1 VALDLLAIDCETTGV
16 DWHDEA
22 FMISMAAY
30 EYTHV
35 ESDDKKEHGKVETLV
50 FDKRIC
56 NATNWK
62 HFISVVEENLI
73 ACNKI
78 IMHNAKFDIQ
88 KLCRLGIPFSVF
100 ENKFEDT
107 QALAHL
113 INEQQSTSLKY
124 LARTVLG
131 EETDEDEVLKVW
143 RRKNKIKK
151 EEGYEP
157 IPHEILAPYALKD
170 AEFTLRLYEVLW
182 NRLPKDLHSLY
193 VIEKDLTQALLGI
206 EAKGLKIN
214 RSYVKKQ
221 RQEYGDKIYK
231 TKARIAELSGAEF
244 NPQSPAQV
252 LEALEVRG
260 ISVKKTDKATLA
272 SVDDELA
279 SLIVELREANK
290 IKTTYF
296 DGLDNEAKDGI
307 LHPNF
312 RQHGTRTGRMSS
324 GAAEA

>member
-1 VALDLLAIDCETTGV
+1 MGLDLLAIDTETTGV
-16 DWHDEA
+16 GWHDEA
-22 FMISMAAY
+22 FMISIATSEWSHVYDKRVCEHDAAWD
-30 EYTHV
+30 EA
-35 ESDDKKEHGKVETLV
+35 VETVSSMLH
-50 FDKRIC
+50 DCDR
-56 NATNWK
+56 
-62 HFISVVEENLI
+62 
-73 ACNKI
+73 I

-88 KLCRLGIPFSVF
+88 KLCRLGIPLKVF
-100 ENKFEDT
+100 VDKFEDT

-124 LARTVLG
+124 LARTVLD

-143 RRKNKIKK
+143 RRKNKVKK
-151 EEGYEP
+151 DEGYEP
-157 IPHEILAPYALKD
+157 IPHEILAPYAAKD
-170 AEFTLRLYEVLW
+170 AEFTLRLYDVLW
-182 NRLPKDLHSLY
+182 SRMPEDLRPLY
-193 VIEKDLTQALLGI
+193 AIEKALTLSLLGI
-206 EAKGLKIN
+206 EARGLKVN
-214 RSYVKKQ
+214 RDYVKRQ
-221 RQEYGDKIYK
+221 RQEYGDKIYQ
-231 TKARIAELSGAEF
+231 TKARIAELSGSDF

-252 LEALEVRG
+252 LAALEERGVR
-260 ISVKKTDKATLA
+260 ISKTDKATLA

-296 DGLDNEAKDGI
+296 DAMHDEAKDGI

>member
-1 VALDLLAIDCETTGV
+1 MALDLLAIDTETTGV
-16 DWHDEA
+16 GWHDEA
-22 FMISMAAY
+22 FMISVA
-30 EYTHV
+30 THAGSHV
-35 ESDDKKEHGKVETLV
+35 Y
-50 FDKRIC
+50 DKRIY
-56 NATNWK
+56 K
-62 HFISVVEENLI
+62 HGHDECWHDDICEVSEMLYD
-73 ACNKI
+73 CDKI

-88 KLCRLGIPFSVF
+88 KLCRLGIPLSVF
-100 ENKFEDT
+100 KDKFEDT

-170 AEFTLRLYEVLW
+170 AEFTLRLYKVLW
-182 NRLPKDLHSLY
+182 NRLPKDLLPLY
-193 VIEKDLTQALLGI
+193 DIEKNLTLSLLGI

-214 RSYVKKQ
+214 RNYVKKQ
-221 RQEYGDKIYK
+221 RKEYGDKIYK
-231 TKARIAELSGAEF
+231 TKARIAELSGPEF
-244 NPQSPAQV
+244 NPQSPAQI
-252 LEALEVRG
+252 LAAFEERGVR
-260 ISVKKTDKATLA
+260 IKKTDKATLA

-290 IKTTYF
+290 IKITYF
-296 DGLDNEAKDGI
+296 DGLDVEAKDGI

>member
-1 VALDLLAIDCETTGV
+1 MALDLLAIDTETTGV
-16 DWHDEA
+16 GWHDEA
-22 FMISMAAY
+22 FMISVAW
-30 EYTHV
+30 HN
-35 ESDDKKEHGKVETLV
+35 DGLRTLV
-50 FDKRIC
+50 IDERDLSEDMWYREVDGIIEMLQE
-56 NATNWK
+56 TD
-62 HFISVVEENLI
+62 
-73 ACNKI
+73 KI

-88 KLCRLGIPFSVF
+88 KLCRLGVPLSVF
-100 ENKFEDT
+100 KDKFEDT

-157 IPHEILAPYALKD
+157 IPNEILAPYAAKD

-182 NRLPKDLHSLY
+182 NRMPKDLQALY
-193 VIEKDLTQALLGI
+193 QIEKDLTLSLLGI
-206 EAKGLKIN
+206 EARGLQID
-214 RSYVKKQ
+214 RTYVKLQ
-221 RQEYGDKIYK
+221 RKEYGDRIYK
-231 TKARIAELSGAEF
+231 LKQRIGELAGEEF
-244 NPQSPAQV
+244 NPQSPKQ
-252 LEALEVRG
+252 LLEVFAQRG
-260 ISVKKTDKATLA
+260 VRITATDKATLA

-290 IKTTYF
+290 IKSTY
-296 DGLDNEAKDGI
+296 LDALAEEAKDGI
-307 LHPNF
+307 LHPSF

>member
-1 VALDLLAIDCETTGV
+1 VALDLLAIDTETTGV

-22 FMISMAAY
+22 FMISVATYAGS
-30 EYTHV
+30 HV
-35 ESDDKKEHGKVETLV
+35 YDKRVCEHGEWHSHVQHV
-50 FDKRIC
+50 YDM
-56 NATNWK
+56 
-62 HFISVVEENLI
+62 LI
-73 ACNKI
+73 NCDKI

-88 KLCRLGIPFSVF
+88 KLCRLGIPLSVF
-100 ENKFEDT
+100 VDKFEDT

-113 INEQQSTSLKY
+113 IDEHQSTSLKS
-124 LARTVLG
+124 LARTILG

-143 RRKNKIKK
+143 RRKNKMKK
-151 EEGYEP
+151 EDGYEP
-157 IPHEILAPYALKD
+157 IPHEILAPYAAKD
-170 AEFTLRLYEVLW
+170 AEFTLRLYDVLR
-182 NRLPKDLHSLY
+182 NRLPEDLRPLY
-193 VIEKDLTQALLGI
+193 AIEKALTVSLLGI
-206 EAKGLKIN
+206 EARGLQIDK
-214 RSYVKKQ
+214 SYVKKQ

-231 TKARIAELSGAEF
+231 TKARIAELSGSEF
-244 NPQSPAQV
+244 NPQSPAQIIAAF
-252 LEALEVRG
+252 EERG
-260 ISVKKTDKATLA
+260 IRISKTDKATLA

-296 DGLDNEAKDGI
+296 DGLDAEARDGI

>member
-1 VALDLLAIDCETTGV
+1 MALDLLAIDTETTGV
-16 DWHDEA
+16 GWHDEA
-22 FMISMAAY
+22 FMISVATR
-30 EYTHV
+30 EWSHV
-35 ESDDKKEHGKVETLV
+35 YDKRLCEHGKDWDEAVETV
-50 FDKRIC
+50 S
-56 NATNWK
+56 AM
-62 HFISVVEENLI
+62 LI
-73 ACNKI
+73 DCDKI

-88 KLCRLGIPFSVF
+88 KLCRLGIPLSVF
-100 ENKFEDT
+100 KDKFEDT

-113 INEQQSTSLKY
+113 IDEQQSTSLKY
-124 LARTVLG
+124 LARTVLNEG
-131 EETDEDEVLKVW
+131 TDEDEVLKVW

-157 IPHEILAPYALKD
+157 IPNEILAPYAAKD

-182 NRLPKDLHSLY
+182 NQMPKDLLPLY
-193 VIEKDLTQALLGI
+193 NIEKDLTLSLLGI
-206 EAKGLKIN
+206 EARGLRVN
-214 RSYVKKQ
+214 RDYVKRQ
-221 RQEYGDKIYK
+221 RQEYGDKIYQ

-260 ISVKKTDKATLA
+260 ISIKKTDKATLA

-296 DGLDNEAKDGI
+296 DAMYEEAKDGI

-324 GAAEA
+324 GAAES